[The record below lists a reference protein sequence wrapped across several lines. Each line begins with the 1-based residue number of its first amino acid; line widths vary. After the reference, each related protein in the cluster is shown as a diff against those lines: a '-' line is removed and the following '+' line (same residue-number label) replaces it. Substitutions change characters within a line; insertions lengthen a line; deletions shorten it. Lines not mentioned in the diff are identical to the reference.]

1 MLFWSWLINFGI
13 RGYGPSGDVDFARK
27 GFAGASQ
34 QWDCPV
40 FGTAVF
46 FDRAIPENWPTGVRY
61 HSEQSVKRSSILTI
75 PFAGRKEL
83 KFPKANSP
91 SVIGIQFNLAKKAA
105 QVGDHVTLRE
115 TYNLILSI
123 YGQLPNMDSEKLTL
137 LRPN

>member
-1 MLFWSWLINFGI
+1 M
-13 RGYGPSGDVDFARK
+13 
-27 GFAGASQ
+27 
-34 QWDCPV
+34 
-40 FGTAVF
+40 
-46 FDRAIPENWPTGVRY
+46 
-61 HSEQSVKRSSILTI
+61 
-75 PFAGRKEL
+75 

-123 YGQLPNMDSEKLTL
+123 DGQLPNMDSEKLTL